1 MIVHGNEGLAR
12 NIGVA
17 AIGALATT
25 YIPTLF
31 LGTLG
36 VNEAIYGPNMVGI
49 WAGSA
54 PDNRGIEYVN
64 NTYAS
69 TGDSAIPIDVAAGIA
84 LQYQWNENA
93 LDRFLALISDS
104 SSTGPAQ
111 IPQSEMDQW
120 VKDGLWPADMDP
132 NTPEGSAFAMS
143 LRIDGAVAACKNR
156 CSEADKL
163 IIAAMAQN
171 GTGFTTKN
179 VKEIF
184 IRNNGF
190 LNPDGSI
197 NWNAYILSREPKTE
211 NWYRRLLSWRA
222 GNQNFDT
229 QFMLKLF
236 TNDLEA
242 LHSQGWTL
250 PEGVDA
256 DDLLYMECLANEIPA
271 EAEFDAQNP
280 KVYCVRP

>member
-1 MIVHGNEGLAR
+1 MRFIRLIACRLNRFEKRIEIVHEEC
-12 NIGVA
+12 GVRLTR
-17 AIGALATT
+17 GAE
-25 YIPTLF
+25 IF
-31 LGTLG
+31 F
-36 VNEAIYGPNMVGI
+36 
-49 WAGSA
+49 
-54 PDNRGIEYVN
+54 D
-64 NTYAS
+64 
-69 TGDSAIPIDVAAGIA
+69 
-84 LQYQWNENA
+84 
-93 LDRFLALISDS
+93 
-104 SSTGPAQ
+104 
-111 IPQSEMDQW
+111 
-120 VKDGLWPADMDP
+120 
-132 NTPEGSAFAMS
+132 
-143 LRIDGAVAACKNR
+143 
-156 CSEADKL
+156 
-163 IIAAMAQN
+163 AAMAQN

-190 LNPDGSI
+190 LNHDGSI